1 MKVIKPR
8 CFLFSIDPSSWGP
21 PINPYEPPTT
31 VNDSFGGF
39 LWSIRLGVE
48 TPQVVCVSGS
58 LLKGIRTYV
67 TDADGNRGPVHR
79 GPVEFE
85 VGQQQVHSIRI
96 EVDEAGKVNAHV
108 DDMLVESN
116 LFPELQ
122 DRIQKFVWAFV
133 FVISAITVCAMLG
146 GVFYFLGM

>member
-1 MKVIKPR
+1 MKVSKPR
-8 CFLFSIDPSSWGP
+8 CFLFSIDPSSWRL

-39 LWSIRLGVE
+39 LWSIRVGVE

-79 GPVEFE
+79 GPVDFQ
-85 VGQQQVHSIRI
+85 VGQQEVHSVRI
-96 EVDEAGKVNAHV
+96 EVNEAGKANAYV
-108 DDMLVESN
+108 DDVLVEAN

-122 DRIQKFVWAFV
+122 DRIQKMIWAFV
-133 FVISAITVCAMLG
+133 FVIAAITTFAMLG
-146 GVFYFLGM
+146 GVLHYLDV